1 MAEKLDWVNKAIDGD
16 INPDAPD
23 YENNIRTSFKGFN
36 VVFQFPTNSSPQ
48 NSIAFPAY
56 IKKVSDTFTPSF
68 DDSKRVYGRMDPIP
82 VYQNT
87 TRQISFDLDIPS
99 NGLAHSKIIANKL
112 NILAQNTYPSYQENG
127 SVQIIASPP
136 LVRIFFSNLIYDDE
150 TKNGILGYFKSPL
163 AIVHNLDKGVF
174 SRNEGYETY
183 PKSYNLSFTM
193 GVLHEYTPGF
203 KKEKGSIKNPI
214 SILRPGKAG

>member
-1 MAEKLDWVNKAIDGD
+1 MLDWVNKTIDED
-16 INPDAPD
+16 INPNAPD

-36 VVFQFPTNSSPQ
+36 VVFQFPTNPSPQ

-87 TRQISFDLDIPS
+87 TRQISFELDVPS
-99 NGLAHSKIIANKL
+99 NGLEHSRIIAKKL
-112 NILAQNTYPSYQENG
+112 NILAQNTYPSYQQNG
-127 SVQIIASPP
+127 SVKIIASPP
-136 LVRIFFSNLIYDDE
+136 LVRIFFSNLIYDDD
-150 TKNGILGYFKSPL
+150 TKNGILGYFKSAL
-163 AIVHNLDKGVF
+163 VINHNLEKGVF

-183 PKSYNLSFTM
+183 PKSYNLSFMM

-203 KKEKGSIKNPI
+203 TGQGKEITNPI
-214 SILRPGKAG
+214 NILKSGKAG